1 MKVNKFNYKKMEYE
15 KVEKPDEW
23 KLGTNPTIKTLETTI
38 NCVNC
43 GAEVRFGSAY
53 SSRIYKEIKGSSYY
67 VCGDCMYK
75 EEKEYRETL
84 PPRLK
89 EKEEI
94 KLKIWHIENKDNL
107 EYNELEELKYLY
119 ARLRD
124 LENNKYEIN
133 KNN

>member
-1 MKVNKFNYKKMEYE
+1 MKVNKFNYKKIEYE
-15 KVEKPDEW
+15 EVEVPDEW
-23 KLGTNPTIKTLETTI
+23 KLGCNATIKTLDNII

-43 GAEVRFGSAY
+43 GVEVRVGSSY
-53 SSRIYKEIKGSSYY
+53 SSRLYKDSKGSSYY
-67 VCGDCMYK
+67 VCGECMYK

-124 LENNKYEIN
+124 MENNKNETN
-133 KNN
+133 KEN